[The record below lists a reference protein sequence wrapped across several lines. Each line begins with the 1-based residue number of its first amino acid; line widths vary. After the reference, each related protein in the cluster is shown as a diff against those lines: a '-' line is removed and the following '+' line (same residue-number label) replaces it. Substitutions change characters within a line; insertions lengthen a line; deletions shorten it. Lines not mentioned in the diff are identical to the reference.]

1 MKLVHAAVVLT
12 ALGASAMTAGAA
24 PTIDTVDATISTV
37 TVYPDRAKIQRSA
50 EVKLDAGEHSLLFVN
65 LPLDAEE
72 SSFRASASGI
82 PGITLQGLSYRIDVH
97 RETVH
102 EDAADLERRIRRFQ
116 RDSLAVLNDRLGVL
130 KKQQA
135 LLDAMTKARAE
146 SDASKAG
153 IGEIDVARWE
163 RAYGFLGEKMTAV
176 TDSIRLTN
184 NAVDEVNESIKLLK
198 ARLSQRSSQTET
210 RTMAVQVNLKLEKA
224 GKTAITLDYLIGNAS
239 WRPLYDARL
248 NESGDTVELAMYA
261 EIAQRTG
268 EDWKDVQLE
277 LSTVRPSNETG
288 PGQLTPWQLSIL
300 GSNPGVYT
308 GTTGR
313 ISGTVVDRRT
323 GEPVAGASVSIPSV
337 QKGAMTNF
345 AGTYQIDG
353 LRPGAYTVQ
362 IKGQNYE
369 PIEMAGITIAAG
381 KTREQPIS
389 LSQRRSDFDRTIK
402 VVGRQDQL
410 QVFETANQTTITKEN
425 ITQRPVTTVDD
436 LLNQVAGVVTNPRGE
451 VIVRG
456 SRAGE
461 VSYMTDGVPISDP
474 LGGLGQG
481 GAQMQM
487 VRGSIDYASV
497 LSGEVATT
505 FTVAR
510 KENVPSDGTAIRAYI
525 ARWQRPVDMKLIA
538 RPRLRTGVF
547 REATMLNQ
555 TQTPLLAG
563 EVSVF
568 DGSSYLGKT
577 RLVRVYVPG
586 EKIVLPFGAS
596 DDLTVER
603 KIVKRK
609 HEIDGDKVKQ
619 RETIEIVLT
628 NKSKDVHMVELA
640 EPFPRSTDDRIKV
653 KMRDVKPEPDKL
665 DDLGTA
671 TWQVTLTAGESRT
684 VTFTYDFEFP
694 RGVRIS
700 GF

>member
-1 MKLVHAAVVLT
+1 MKLVHAAVILT
-12 ALGASAMTAGAA
+12 ALGASAHHAGAA

-37 TVYPDRAKIQRSA
+37 TVYPDRAKVQRSA
-50 EVKLDAGEHSLLFVN
+50 EIKLDAGEHSLLFVN

-72 SSFRASASGI
+72 TSFRASASGI
-82 PGITLQGLSYRIDVH
+82 PGITLQGLSYRIDIH
-97 RETVH
+97 REPVH
-102 EDAADLERRIRRFQ
+102 EDAADLERRIKRFQ
-116 RDSLAVLNDRLGVL
+116 RDSLAVLNDRIGVL

-135 LLDAMTKARAE
+135 LLEAMTRARAE

-176 TDSIRLTN
+176 TDSIRLTG
-184 NAVDEVNESIKLLK
+184 NAIDGVNESIKLLQ
-198 ARLSQRSSQTET
+198 ARLSQRRSQTET
-210 RTMAVQVNLKLEKA
+210 RTMTVQVNLKLEKA
-224 GKTAITLDYLIGNAS
+224 GKTSVTLDYLIGNAS

-248 NESGDTVELAMYA
+248 NESGDTVALAMYA

-288 PGQLTPWQLSIL
+288 PGELAPWQLSIA
-300 GSNPGVYT
+300 GSNAGIYT

-313 ISGTVVDRRT
+313 IAGVVVDRNT
-323 GEPVAGASVSIPSV
+323 GEPVMGASVLLVGTQI
-337 QKGAMTNF
+337 GAMSD
-345 AGTYQIDG
+345 YS
-353 LRPGAYTVQ
+353 GAYEIVGLSPGLYTLRVSS
-362 IKGQNYE
+362 NEYNT
-369 PIEMAGITIAAG
+369 IEMEDVPVAAG
-381 KTREQPIS
+381 NTRQQP
-389 LSQRRSDFDRTIK
+389 LMLDQKATDLAANLKIK
-402 VVGRQDQL
+402 GRQDYA
-410 QVFETANQTTITKEN
+410 E
-425 ITQRPVTTVDD
+425 RGSPTTVDE
-436 LLNQVAGVVTNPRGE
+436 LLTQVAGTVTNASGE
-451 VIVRG
+451 LFIRG
-456 SRAGE
+456 SRASE
-461 VSYMTDGVPISDP
+461 VSYLTDGVPLNDP

-481 GAQMQM
+481 GSQMHL
-487 VRGSIDYASV
+487 VPGSVEYASV
-497 LSGEVATT
+497 LSGEVATI

-510 KENVPSDGTAIRAYI
+510 KENVASDGTAIRAYI
-525 ARWQRPVDMKLIA
+525 AEWHRPVEMQLIA
-538 RPRLRTGVF
+538 RPRLRAGVF
-547 REATMLNQ
+547 REATMINQ
-555 TQTPLLAG
+555 MQTPLLAG

-577 RLVRVYVPG
+577 RLVRVYIPG

-603 KIVKRK
+603 KVVKRK

-628 NKSKDVHMVELA
+628 NKSKTARTIALG

-653 KMRDVKPEPDKL
+653 KMKDVEPEPDEL
-665 DDLGTA
+665 DELGTA
-671 TWQVTLTAGESRT
+671 TWNVTLAPGGSRT

-694 RGVRIS
+694 NGVRIT